1 MTRVQYPENNGNR
14 PGSNFEH
21 RKWNDVRFFPRGME
35 FEQDFVTFYRRNQ
48 GEDFRKG
55 AFDCYQGQGSTNLQ
69 VRGPIGPI
77 GSKIFKI
84 LLVQSDVLDRPIL
97 VRGSLIKD

>member
-55 AFDCYQGQGSTNLQ
+55 AFDCYQGQGIHESPGPRTDRSDWVLSCKST
-69 VRGPIGPI
+69 RI
-77 GSKIFKI
+77 
-84 LLVQSDVLDRPIL
+84 
-97 VRGSLIKD
+97 

>member
-14 PGSNFEH
+14 PGTNPEH
-21 RKWNDVRFFPRGME
+21 RKWNNVRFFPRGME
-35 FEQDFVTFYRRNQ
+35 FEQDFLTFYRRNQ

-55 AFDCYQGQGSTNLQ
+55 AFDCNQGQRSKDRS
-69 VRGPIGPI
+69 VRLGPRF
-77 GSKIFKI
+77 SKI
-84 LLVQSDVLDRPIL
+84 LLVQSDFMDRPIL

>member
-1 MTRVQYPENNGNR
+1 MVTKILKISVRGSLNKVTRVQYPENNGNR
-14 PGSNFEH
+14 PGTNPEH

-55 AFDCYQGQGSTNLQ
+55 AFDCYQGQGFTNLR
-69 VRGPIGPI
+69 VRGP
-77 GSKIFKI
+77 SE
-84 LLVQSDVLDRPIL
+84 
-97 VRGSLIKD
+97 

>member
-55 AFDCYQGQGSTNLQ
+55 AFDCYQGQGSTNLP
-69 VRGPIGPI
+69 VRGR
-77 GSKIFKI
+77 I
-84 LLVQSDVLDRPIL
+84 LKLCWSSQMSWTERFWFVDP
-97 VRGSLIKD
+97 

>member
-1 MTRVQYPENNGNR
+1 MAVRTSLNKVTRVQYPENNGNR
-14 PGSNFEH
+14 PGTNPEH

-55 AFDCYQGQGSTNLQ
+55 AFDCYQGQGSTNLLI
-69 VRGPIGPI
+69 RGP
-77 GSKIFKI
+77 SE
-84 LLVQSDVLDRPIL
+84 
-97 VRGSLIKD
+97 